1 MPGKELVPRPAA
13 PLVAT
18 RSPWQPDR
26 DLDPKVPAY
35 RWIWQ
40 RRHWTVPVMLLPA
53 VWLLGLLVHDMHWA
67 GYVNVAG
74 PLVMISTA
82 LVAGYKWDRWPERI
96 YAAASV
102 TLLFIWT
109 WFAVRVSLLSP
120 WLDGTLAVFVL
131 AWGWFWYRHKRPRGH
146 RRRQKLVG
154 RWDEWWQSHC
164 WNWSLGGSHVSDVW
178 PMGVTTK
185 VRVKAIPGRHSKQHF
200 DQAMHLIETAGDTH
214 PDREAL
220 ADIGMIRVETVK
232 GHPSWF
238 DLYFK
243 RRNPLAE
250 VVRFDLALA
259 PKSVHEPLQFGL
271 SETGEWVMKSA
282 KVNRFTN
289 GVTQSGKSN
298 DLLVAVAQ
306 LSGCPDARVILIDL
320 KGGRSARPLLE
331 AGAVDYVVTDID
343 EARMTERMLVAENA
357 ARQKNWY
364 TGDQHGHADE
374 DTPALFLKVDETH
387 DLTATEDAAGDPE
400 CRTMMG
406 TIASQGNSVEIY
418 TWVYTQHG
426 SLETSVGSEQIRG
439 NLPWRTCYR
448 VAEARHGQYC
458 IPEYAKLDASKLE
471 EQGTCYTKDGPK
483 TPAQQIRTP
492 EMKHS
497 LLKKIGAQNAR
508 LLGDRRPLRLWC
520 GNEPSPIPGVT
531 WQQWWDSRWGR
542 LDPAFHAISP
552 QYRQYAAIL
561 AAESPASAHAAVS
574 AIAEQARAAAVPVAS
589 EPGLGTPAEAAAR
602 MNEEL
607 AACYSGVMEPA
618 IQPRGDL
625 GRIVRTEIERFII
638 ALESAPDQG
647 ISPAQLMA
655 ESGRAKTWVHGR
667 LGKLIELGAATQ
679 IRRGLYRPMPDVDLR
694 HAMAT
699 IDAEA
704 ARLFGE
710 ARESVNAG

>member
-18 RSPWQPDR
+18 RPPWQPDPDR
-26 DLDPKVPAY
+26 ETTTPAY

-53 VWLLGLLVHDMHWA
+53 VWLLGLLVHDVHWG

-96 YAAASV
+96 YAAASA

-109 WFAVRVSLLSP
+109 WFSVRVSLLSP
-120 WLDGTLAVFVL
+120 WLDGALLVL
-131 AWGWFWYRHKRPRGH
+131 VVAWGIFWYRHKRPRGH

-185 VRVKAIPGRHSKQHF
+185 VRVKAVPGRHSKQHF

-250 VVRFDLALA
+250 VVKFDLALA

-306 LSGCPDARVILIDL
+306 LSGCLDARVILIDL

-331 AGAVDYVVTDID
+331 AGAVDYVVTDVD

-374 DTPALFLKVDETH
+374 DTPALFLKIDETH

-400 CRTMMG
+400 CRMMLG

-458 IPEYAKLDASKLE
+458 ISQYAKLDASRLD
-471 EQGTCYTKDGPK
+471 EQGTCYTQDGEKAPV
-483 TPAQQIRTP
+483 QQIRSP
-492 EMKHS
+492 HMPHS
-497 LLKKIGAQNAR
+497 LLRKIGAQNAR

-520 GNEPSPIPGVT
+520 GNDPSPIPGLS
-531 WQQWWDSRWGR
+531 WQQWWDGRWGR

-552 QYRQYAAIL
+552 QYQQYAAIL

-607 AACYSGVMEPA
+607 TACYSGVMEPA
-618 IQPRGDL
+618 IQPRSDL

-679 IRRGLYRPMPDVDLR
+679 IRRGLYRPMPDADLR
-694 HAMAT
+694 RAMAT

-710 ARESVNAG
+710 ARESVHAG